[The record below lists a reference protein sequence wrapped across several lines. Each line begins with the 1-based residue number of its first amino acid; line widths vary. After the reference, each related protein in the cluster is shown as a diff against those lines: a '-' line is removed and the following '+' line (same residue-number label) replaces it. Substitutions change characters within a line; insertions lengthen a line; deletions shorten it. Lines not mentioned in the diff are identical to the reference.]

1 MNRRQSSIFRLVSQD
16 KHCTLVFVHLTTL
29 RTATSSFFVTPRSI
43 SSTSQQTPTTCLP
56 STVLKQM
63 QNANTFRSE
72 PLLSHRVLVVGFKF
86 AYSNAISTNSP
97 MFCYESCSS
106 SGPQYYYEPIQVSVS
121 TTTNVTFTCNST
133 TFIHGHLYEAA
144 FNPNHP
150 QRYLLVGTGYSSAQ
164 QRFNVTRRLVAS
176 KVYILVITTY
186 FQRDT
191 GSFWVIASSPVVVNM
206 TRMSMSCC
214 LPLFDFPSG

>member
-1 MNRRQSSIFRLVSQD
+1 MIF
-16 KHCTLVFVHLTTL
+16 CGE
-29 RTATSSFFVTPRSI
+29 
-43 SSTSQQTPTTCLP
+43 
-56 STVLKQM
+56 
-63 QNANTFRSE
+63 FRSTKSE
-72 PLLSHRVLVVGFKF
+72 ISIQLSHTLSHIVSCGFLKVYNLIVCGQPLILGNCYPTLGYIF

-106 SGPQYYYEPIQVSVS
+106 SGPQHYYEPIQVSVS

-133 TFIHGHLYEAA
+133 TFIHGHLYEAD
-144 FNPNHP
+144 FNPNQP

-191 GSFWVIASSPVVVNM
+191 GSFWVIASSPVVVDM
-206 TRMSMSCC
+206 TRMSE
-214 LPLFDFPSG
+214 